1 MQPSDTL
8 VTLGDYVDRGPDSA
22 EVIETLVGQVGNCNL
37 VPLMGNHEI
46 LMLDGMHDHQKYRFW
61 QSCGGDATVAS
72 YGDIQKIPQHH
83 RIFFQNLRPFHETD
97 RHIFVHASY
106 VHDLQMDQQSDRVMY
121 WEHLTDEVPPEHMS
135 GKKVF
140 VGHTPQIDGEVYD
153 LGHLLLLDT
162 FCFGGKWLTA
172 IDADSGQ
179 LWQADN
185 HGQLRETPE

>member
-1 MQPSDTL
+1 
-8 VTLGDYVDRGPDSA
+8 
-22 EVIETLVGQVGNCNL
+22 
-37 VPLMGNHEI
+37 
-46 LMLDGMHDHQKYRFW
+46 
-61 QSCGGDATVAS
+61 
-72 YGDIQKIPQHH
+72 
-83 RIFFQNLRPFHETD
+83 
-97 RHIFVHASY
+97 
-106 VHDLQMDQQSDRVMY
+106 MDQQSDRVMY